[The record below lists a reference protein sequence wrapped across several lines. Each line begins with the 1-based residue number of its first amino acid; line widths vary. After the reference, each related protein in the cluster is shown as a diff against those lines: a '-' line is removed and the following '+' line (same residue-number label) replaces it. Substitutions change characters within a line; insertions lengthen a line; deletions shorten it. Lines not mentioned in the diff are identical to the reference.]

1 MSSPLRATN
10 NNALCP
16 LNDTENNPK
25 TMITAIYLRV
35 STGHQTIE
43 QQLMAMQGFLAYQ
56 GIDLDDSKTLMFEE
70 DGKSATKYKSLR
82 ERPQGRRMMEFI
94 DDGIVDKLIVV
105 DYDRI
110 WRDGITGVN
119 EALEIQSKGTAILCT
134 LGGMP
139 VDLSTSDGFMM
150 FWTKMGQAQ
159 VECMRTSERVSRK
172 QDFNLETRKTITGRV
187 YGWVNTSD
195 PSHPNHG
202 DLIPDMDE
210 QAVINWVLES
220 VNGRNP
226 RSWSGTAS
234 ILNRKGVSTATGIG
248 KWQSSSVK
256 RITLSKTQQAL
267 GESVRTRYVEHPLLG
282 RIRCDYKLD
291 IAVPAA

>member
-1 MSSPLRATN
+1 MSATLQATKLDN
-10 NNALCP
+10 KGS
-16 LNDTENNPK
+16 LNTASNDDEPMN
-25 TMITAIYLRV
+25 TAIYLRV
-35 STGHQTIE
+35 STGHQTID
-43 QQLMAMQGFLAYQ
+43 QQLLAMQGFLSYQ
-56 GIDLDDSKTLMFEE
+56 GIDITDSHTLLFEE
-70 DGKSATKYKSLR
+70 DNKSATKYPSLR
-82 ERPQGRRMMEFI
+82 DRDEGKRMMEFI
-94 DDGIVDKLIVV
+94 DAGLIDKLIVV

-134 LGGMP
+134 LNGMP

-159 VECMRTSERVSRK
+159 VECMRTSERVTRK

-195 PSHPNHG
+195 PDHPNHG
-202 DLIPDMDE
+202 DLIPDYEE
-210 QAVINWVLES
+210 QSVINWILES

-226 RSWSGTAS
+226 RSWSGTAA

-256 RITLSKTQQAL
+256 RVTQSKTQQAL
-267 GESVRTRYVEHPLLG
+267 GESVRTRYVEHPILG
-282 RIRCDYKLD
+282 RIRCDYNLK
-291 IAVPAA
+291 IAVPAV

>member
-1 MSSPLRATN
+1 MSAPLRAN
-10 NNALCP
+10 NNNLLSP
-16 LNDTENNPK
+16 LNGNLNDTES
-25 TMITAIYLRV
+25 MYTAIYLRV
-35 STGHQTIE
+35 STGHQTLE
-43 QQLMAMQGFLAYQ
+43 QQLLAMQGFLSYQ
-56 GIDLDDSKTLMFEE
+56 GIDVDSKDTMLFEE
-70 DGKSATKYKSLR
+70 NDKSATKYKSLR
-82 ERPQGRRMMEFI
+82 SRPAGRRMFELI
-94 DDGIVDKLIVV
+94 DAGLIDKLVVV

-119 EALEIQSKGTAILCT
+119 EAIEIQSKGTAIICT

-195 PSHPNHG
+195 PSHPHHG
-202 DLIPDMDE
+202 ELHPDYEE
-210 QAVINWVLES
+210 QAVINWILES
-220 VNGRNP
+220 VSGRNP

-234 ILNRKGVSTATGIG
+234 ILNRKGVPTATGVG

-256 RITLSKTQQAL
+256 RVTQSKTQQAL
-267 GESVRTRYVEHPLLG
+267 GESVRTRYFKHPILG
-282 RIRCDYKLD
+282 KVRCDYKLK